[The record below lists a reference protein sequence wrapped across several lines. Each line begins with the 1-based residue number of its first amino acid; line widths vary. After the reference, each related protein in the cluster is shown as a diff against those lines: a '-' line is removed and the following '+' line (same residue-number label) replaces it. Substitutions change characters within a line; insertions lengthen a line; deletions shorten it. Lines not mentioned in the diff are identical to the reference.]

1 MKPKGMFSCSHGK
14 VLDLSVM
21 LQMIS
26 PFVAGSN
33 NLTASTLYQ
42 NLSLVMKM
50 DAQWFIDLVNSDLV
64 YLPRFSAI
72 CQSGDR
78 NGQIIS

>member
-1 MKPKGMFSCSHGK
+1 
-14 VLDLSVM
+14 M

-50 DAQWFIDLVNSDLV
+50 DTQWFIALVNYDLV
-64 YLPRFSAI
+64 YCRDLVQYVNLATEMVKSYHRDDST
-72 CQSGDR
+72 
-78 NGQIIS
+78 

>member
-1 MKPKGMFSCSHGK
+1 
-14 VLDLSVM
+14 M

-26 PFVAGSN
+26 PFVAGSK
-33 NLTASTLYQ
+33 NLNASTLYQ

-64 YLPRFSAI
+64 DCHDLVQYFNVATETVKSYHRDDSI
-72 CQSGDR
+72 
-78 NGQIIS
+78 